1 MEEKLKLYLRTMI
14 SNKGSDLHIKA
25 GSQVRVRI
33 HGVLKVLGKD
43 ALTAEMV
50 EKLAKEITTTDQY
63 EKLVT
68 DRNLDFSYVLGSEN
82 RFRVNFFYQMDGLSA
97 VFRIIPVDILSLDD
111 LNLPEVIKSFTEIQR
126 GLVLVTGVTGS
137 GKSTTLAAILDKINR
152 EQKKHI
158 ITVEDPIEF
167 VHKDRGCLIN
177 QRGIGQDAHSFS
189 DALRAALREDPDIIL
204 VGEMRDLETIDIAL
218 HAANTGHL
226 VFSTLHTLDA
236 KETIDRIVG
245 MFGNEEQN
253 RIRMSL
259 ASVLEGVISQRLIP
273 TIRGGRVAGI
283 EILKKTA
290 RIEQLIAENRDAEI
304 PDALFEGKEI
314 YGTQTFDQALLDIL
328 RRGEITEET
337 ALEYA
342 TNPADMK
349 LKMQGVGKGAIVQDD
364 MEEKEADVFGF
375 KEEEEQ
381 SNHCLILFRYNSR
394 LFY

>member
-1 MEEKLKLYLRTMI
+1 MDELKL
-14 SNKGSDLHIKA
+14 
-25 GSQVRVRI
+25 
-33 HGVLKVLGKD
+33 
-43 ALTAEMV
+43 
-50 EKLAKEITTTDQY
+50 
-63 EKLVT
+63 
-68 DRNLDFSYVLGSEN
+68 
-82 RFRVNFFYQMDGLSA
+82 
-97 VFRIIPVDILSLDD
+97 P
-111 LNLPEVIKSFTEIQR
+111 PVIKTFTEIQR

-152 EQKKHI
+152 EAKKHI

-177 QRGIGQDAHSFS
+177 QRGIGPDAHSFS

-245 MFGNEEQN
+245 MFGNDEQN

-259 ASVLEGVISQRLIP
+259 ASVLEGIISQRLIP
-273 TIRGGRVAGI
+273 TKRGGRVAGI

-290 RIEQLIAENRDAEI
+290 RIEQLISENRDTEI
-304 PDALFEGKEI
+304 PDALFDGKEI

-328 RRGEITEET
+328 RRGEITEEI

-349 LKMQGVGKGAIVQDD
+349 LKMQGVGKGAIIDEYADQ
-364 MEEKEADVFGF
+364 KEVDVFGF
-375 KEEEEQ
+375 KEEMKI
-381 SNHCLILFRYNSR
+381 NLIQTGYNSR

>member
-14 SNKGSDLHIKA
+14 SNEGSDLHIKS

-43 ALTAEMV
+43 ELSAEMV
-50 EKLAKEITTTDQY
+50 DKLAREITTKDQY
-63 EKLVT
+63 EKLIN
-68 DRNLDFSYVLGSEN
+68 DRNLDFSYVLGEEN

-97 VFRIIPVDILSLDD
+97 VFRIIPVKILTLDE
-111 LNLPEVIKSFTEIQR
+111 LNLPEVLKTFTDIQR

-137 GKSTTLAAILDKINR
+137 GKSTTLAAMIDKINR

-167 VHKDRGCLIN
+167 VHKDRGCLVN

-273 TIRGGRVAGI
+273 TKKGGRVAGI
-283 EILKKTA
+283 EVLKKTA

-328 RRGEITEET
+328 RRGEITDKI

-349 LKMQGVGKGAIVQDD
+349 LKMQGVGKGALVD
-364 MEEKEADVFGF
+364 EHAAEKEVDIFEF
-375 KEEEEQ
+375 KDEEG
-381 SNHCLILFRYNSR
+381 
-394 LFY
+394 

>member
-1 MEEKLKLYLRTMI
+1 MEEKLKLYLRTLI
-14 SNKGSDLHIKA
+14 SNKGSDLHLKA

-43 ALTAEMV
+43 IVSAEMMD
-50 EKLAKEITTTDQY
+50 KLAQEIMSTDQY
-63 EKLVT
+63 EKLIT
-68 DRNLDFSYVLGSEN
+68 DRSLDFSYVLGSEN
-82 RFRVNFFYQMDGLSA
+82 RFRVNFFHQMDGLSA
-97 VFRIIPVDILSLDD
+97 VLRIIPVEILSLDD
-111 LNLPEVIKSFTEIQR
+111 LNLPPVIKTFTEIQR

-152 EQKKHI
+152 ETKKHI

-273 TIRGGRVAGI
+273 TKKGGRVAGI

-290 RIEQLIAENRDAEI
+290 RIEQLIAENRDNEI

-314 YGTQTFDQALLDIL
+314 YGTQTFDQALLDL
-328 RRGEITEET
+328 VRNGEITNEI

-349 LKMQGVGKGAIVQDD
+349 LKMQGVGKGALVDED
-364 MEEKEADVFGF
+364 ADEKAVDVFSF
-375 KEEEEQ
+375 KDDEED
-381 SNHCLILFRYNSR
+381 
-394 LFY
+394 